1 MGQACSVESRP
12 PELQEVISFR
22 PTGPLPATSYRSNL
36 KIWRFFATAN
46 PLDIQSAAVVP
57 QSFKGFD
64 AEECYVLLHI
74 YRRKDA
80 AHERTDAASAPPP
93 HTPAVPPP
101 FAGGQGAGSTS
112 DLASSTQQVFTPRGL
127 AGPFSG
133 YDDCGPYPFERR
145 AEHAAEPPLAHDIY
159 IWNGKAALALTK
171 VRCLPPPCLA
181 CISLTSPPHLAYLS
195 LALPQ
200 AVALTKCFELERY
213 LINDDVGAVR
223 PLRPNPNPNPNPDP
237 NPNPNPS
244 PSPNPNPQPG
254 PLRRVVPRAPLSA
267 LHAPARLLHRL

>member
-171 VRCLPPPCLA
+171 VRCLPPLYLPRSRQAAAHTRRLRVGWRLA
-181 CISLTSPPHLAYLS
+181 
-195 LALPQ
+195 ALQ
-200 AVALTKCFELERY
+200 L
-213 LINDDVGAVR
+213 G
-223 PLRPNPNPNPNPDP
+223 
-237 NPNPNPS
+237 
-244 PSPNPNPQPG
+244 
-254 PLRRVVPRAPLSA
+254 
-267 LHAPARLLHRL
+267 